1 MSSTENCHLYSISVE
16 PLNNGHVGT
25 SHFVFYKRLSFLWR
39 LKCASIIEKGP
50 QKGPQLCVLYR
61 EFIVLNGGTSEC
73 VLYREVFLMYP
84 IIQSVHTI
92 RGSTVAILPTD
103 QERGL
108 PPVEE
113 SRQKG
118 EVWRRRELGKKVS
131 WVGSQRKEESFFLSQ
146 PSASC
151 SVSGLSYHDS
161 GTEGRGEKIPY
172 IALIFHRSLI
182 L

>member
-1 MSSTENCHLYSISVE
+1 MCTSIYNE
-16 PLNNGHVGT
+16 
-25 SHFVFYKRLSFLWR
+25 
-39 LKCASIIEKGP
+39 
-50 QKGPQLCVLYR
+50 
-61 EFIVLNGGTSEC
+61 GTSEC
-73 VLYREVFLMYP
+73 VLYREVFL
-84 IIQSVHTI
+84 INVSLFSVHTI

-103 QERGL
+103 QERDL

-113 SRQKG
+113 SRQKE

-151 SVSGLSYHDS
+151 SVSGLSYRDS
-161 GTEGRGEKIPY
+161 GAEGEKIPF
-172 IALIFHRSLI
+172 IALIFHGSSI